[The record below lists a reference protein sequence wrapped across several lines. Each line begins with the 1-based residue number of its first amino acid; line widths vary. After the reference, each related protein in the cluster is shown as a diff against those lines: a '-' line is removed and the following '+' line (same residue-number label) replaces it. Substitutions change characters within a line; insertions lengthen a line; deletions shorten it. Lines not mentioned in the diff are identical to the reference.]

1 MFLVLLQLEDYKCLL
16 SMYFAMY
23 YFFDKLADDTCI
35 ALDEYQLNPQTVRPA
50 RLAHHPLQ
58 REVVRQPKSECL

>member
-1 MFLVLLQLEDYKCLL
+1 MLLVLLQLEDYKCLF

-50 RLAHHPLQ
+50 RLAPSSPAE
-58 REVVRQPKSECL
+58 RSCPTTEI